1 MSEYLDKTG
10 LTYFWGKI
18 KEKFNTMITEKAS
31 TDHNSIYQKKD
42 ITAWFRSGEL
52 WTRIANDFDGIYP
65 GQYFDCGKTIT
76 ANGSSETGTSMI
88 LIVGCNV
95 HWNANGEMRYNHI
108 TCVPVTHFGV
118 AHMNP
123 SDTSVGGYWSSDMNQ
138 SIIGGVATSGGG
150 KTINSQL
157 FGVFGSH
164 LKTSTELL
172 SKAID
177 ERGYNR
183 FGTTTGCSSNWDWHP
198 VQAVLMSEIEV
209 YGSTVWSSS
218 GFDTGTA
225 NVQMPAFRFNTN
237 DMIPNGT
244 YYWLKDVSA
253 SNTFCNARDYGYAGS
268 NYASDADYVR
278 PRFILGK

>member
-76 ANGSSETGTSMI
+76 ANGSSKTGTSMI
-88 LIVGCNV
+88 LIAGCNV
-95 HWNANGEMRYNHI
+95 HWNTHDEMRYNHI
-108 TCVPVTHFGV
+108 TCVPVTHFGL

-150 KTINSQL
+150 STINSQL

-177 ERGYNR
+177 ANRYNR
-183 FGTTTGCSSNWDWHP
+183 FGTPSGTSSDWGGYP

-218 GFDTGTA
+218 GYDTGTA
-225 NVQMPAFRFNTN
+225 KVQMPAFRYNTK
-237 DMIPNGT
+237 DMIPDNV
-244 YYWLKDVSA
+244 YYWLKDVA
-253 SNTFCNARDYGYAGS
+253 SSTYFCF
-268 NYASDADYVR
+268 ASDDGGAKSSLASLAYPVR

>member
-1 MSEYLDKTG
+1 MNEYLDKTG

-18 KEKFNTMITEKAS
+18 KEKFNTMITEKIS

-52 WTRIANDFDGIYP
+52 WERIANDFDGIYP

-76 ANGSSETGTSMI
+76 AKGSSETGTSII
-88 LIVGCNV
+88 LIAGCNV
-95 HWNANGEMRYNHI
+95 HLNTNSGMRYNHI
-108 TCVPVTHFGV
+108 TCVPVTHFGT
-118 AHMNP
+118 AYMNP
-123 SDTSVGGYWSSDMNQ
+123 SNTTKGAYLGSDMNQ

-150 KTINSQL
+150 NTINSQL

-172 SKAID
+172 SNSINAN
-177 ERGYNR
+177 GYNR
-183 FGTTTGCSSNWDWHP
+183 FGTNSGCSNDWDWHP

-218 GFDTGTA
+218 GFDTGSA
-225 NVQMPAFRFNTN
+225 KVQMPAFRYNTN
-237 DMIPNGT
+237 DMIPNDT
-244 YYWLKDVSA
+244 YYFLKDVVS
-253 SNTFCNARDYGYAGS
+253 SEGFCTTSGNGFTAYNR
-268 NYASDADYVR
+268 ASDIRHVR

>member
-1 MSEYLDKTG
+1 MEYLDKTG
-10 LTYFWGKI
+10 LSYFWGKI
-18 KEKFNTMITEKAS
+18 KEKFNTMITEKIS

-88 LIVGCNV
+88 LIAGCNV
-95 HWNANGEMRYNHI
+95 HWNTNSEMRYNHI
-108 TCVPVTHFGV
+108 TCVPVTHFGL

-123 SDTSVGGYWSSDMNQ
+123 SNTAEGAYLGSDMHK
-138 SIIGGVATSGGG
+138 SILGDVATSGGG
-150 KTINSQL
+150 STINSQL

-164 LKTSTELL
+164 LKTSRELL
-172 SKAID
+172 SNSINNT
-177 ERGYNR
+177 GYNR
-183 FGTTTGCSSNWDWHP
+183 FGTNGGCSNSWTWQD

-218 GFDTGTA
+218 GYDTGTA
-225 NVQMPAFRFNTN
+225 KVQMPAFRFNTN
-237 DMIPNGT
+237 DMIPNNVD
-244 YYWLKDVSA
+244 YWLKDVASSA
-253 SNTFCNARDYGYAGS
+253 NFCSVVKYGYATDP
-268 NYASDADYVR
+268 YASSAFCVR